1 MQLERSMQILIMRHG
16 HAEPFGQ
23 SDAMRELSRQGQI
36 EAEKMA
42 EFLRSQEQIFD
53 VIYQSPY
60 VRAQQTADIVAKTLG
75 QESKLQTLDLITPL
89 GDAKD
94 VHDYIDGI
102 LAERALDNILFVC
115 HMPIVSYLVETLTAG
130 VNSPIFQTA
139 AIAQIEYNP
148 SSCSGE
154 LIAMN
159 APLSIG

>member
-1 MQLERSMQILIMRHG
+1 MQILIMRHG

-159 APLSIG
+159 APLSIS

>member
-1 MQLERSMQILIMRHG
+1 MQILIMRHG

-42 EFLRSQEQIFD
+42 EFLRSQEHIFD

-139 AIAQIEYNP
+139 AIAQIEYNS

>member
-1 MQLERSMQILIMRHG
+1 MQILIMRHG

-42 EFLRSQEQIFD
+42 EFLLSQEQIFD

-102 LAERALDNILFVC
+102 LAERPLDNILFVC